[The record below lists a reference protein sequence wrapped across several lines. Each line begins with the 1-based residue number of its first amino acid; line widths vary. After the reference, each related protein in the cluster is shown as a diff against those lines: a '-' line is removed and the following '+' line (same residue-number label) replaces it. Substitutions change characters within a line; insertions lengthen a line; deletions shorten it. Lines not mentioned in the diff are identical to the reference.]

1 MGSDWVNGWSM
12 GSDSIDTKLTWT
24 PRGQLASM
32 KKGSGEAGVKSSIKH
47 LSMNSGQLT
56 SMTYPSGRKLH
67 YSYNAMGR
75 IAKITITAGGQTQ
88 VLAKDIAYLPFGG
101 ITGLDYGNGTHLSQ
115 TYNQDYRLTKTETSN
130 GFSRKYTYDADGNA
144 TVLTNTVSRPA
155 TPMAVSMAPDSN
167 HIQSLSLNG
176 GPYNPVTYD
185 AAGRTVR
192 QAGLKYVYYPSGRL
206 FAVQSENADGSAQS
220 LAAYAYSGLGRRVV
234 TVRLDTPAQ
243 QTRHFMYDA
252 AGHLIGVYQADGA
265 PVHEIAYL
273 NGRPLALFKGG
284 NIYTIQ
290 TDRKDTPR
298 EIANA
303 QGDVIWYLGGSAFDN
318 FVVLYP
324 QDVTIKLHLHLRFP
338 GQYFDPASGNHY
350 NGHRY
355 YVPTTGRYLTPDP
368 IGLAGGINPYRYVG
382 DNPVNF
388 ADPLGLYRSNPFL
401 RAIVPGQVAFDHAVT
416 ALQNGNYLAAGASS
430 ATALGEQVLYALTL
444 GRSSMANETS
454 ITRLLSLA
462 RRGAWNL
469 KFDGPSRGL
478 RYGNGRVC
486 QIRYK
491 TKPILRIDYHP
502 YPGTRGQS
510 RLHGHFGARPEGQHI
525 PLDPRVWFK

>member
-1 MGSDWVNGWSM
+1 MGSDSIDTKLTWTPRGQLASMKKGSELTTYGYGPIGKLTRVTPPNGATLTFTYDTAHRLTGIEDVVNGVVNEWSMGQWGQTGSM

-382 DNPVNF
+382 DNPISYV
-388 ADPLGLYRSNPFL
+388 DPLGLWQLTIAGGLGYGALVSVGHNS
-401 RAIVPGQVAFDHAVT
+401 GQWNVGAYV
-416 ALQNGNYLAAGASS
+416 GAG
-430 ATALGEQVLYALTL
+430 T
-444 GRSSMANETS
+444 
-454 ITRLLSLA
+454 
-462 RRGAWNL
+462 
-469 KFDGPSRGL
+469 
-478 RYGNGRVC
+478 
-486 QIRYK
+486 
-491 TKPILRIDYHP
+491 
-502 YPGTRGQS
+502 
-510 RLHGHFGARPEGQHI
+510 
-525 PLDPRVWFK
+525 

>member
-382 DNPVNF
+382 DNPVNSSDPSGLLTFLLQGEF
-388 ADPLGLYRSNPFL
+388 AILNDQPPPMPLKMAANLDRALNPIEVG
-401 RAIVPGQVAFDHAVT
+401 AVAAA
-416 ALQNGNYLAAGASS
+416 ALPLAGAVVESGIIPA
-430 ATALGEQVLYALTL
+430 ATEVGAEACGVATTAVQHAPEIGRTSLLLGSMLTH
-444 GRSSMANETS
+444 GRS
-454 ITRLLSLA
+454 I
-462 RRGAWNL
+462 
-469 KFDGPSRGL
+469 P
-478 RYGNGRVC
+478 V
-486 QIRYK
+486 
-491 TKPILRIDYHP
+491 KPILDVAKQYEVLQEISEGSELESAAERL
-502 YPGTRGQS
+502 YPTNIPPPP
-510 RLHGHFGARPEGQHI
+510 PE
-525 PLDPRVWFK
+525 